1 MRNHILQFIDY
12 RPVVYSGFDKFNVMV
27 AEKLKKEGF
36 RTVFV
41 FFDSLDS
48 APDFRKDIEKA
59 GGEYVFLPSRQGFFS
74 RMFSMMALFRKYKPY
89 AVHVHFIN
97 QIKILSAIL
106 SPFFPFRLFISFHSK
121 IWDGTAAEYRA
132 AKGYLKFQMLR
143 LYLYIL
149 AKRSEMVFCVSE
161 AVKNQFEIFVK
172 AKNVMALY
180 LGVKRPTVTREQAM
194 EKMGF
199 APDDPTVRLCN
210 VSAIEELKGLDLII
224 KALAALKKD
233 PSLPPFKFYHIG
245 GSRSGECPANK
256 AFEEKITAMK
266 KQYAVEDIFC
276 MLGKRYDI
284 MDILP
289 AFDIYVHPSRSE
301 GLSVAV
307 MEAMACN
314 LAVICTNVGGMPE
327 IVKDMESGFLIEK
340 DNVEQLTERMKIL
353 IKDKSLR
360 IKILTRGGVYV
371 EKQSGHGFPNGQ
383 TPRFLSKAQ
392 WWDKFDID
400 ILTGHMA
407 NVYLND
413 DKGKYHR
420 K

>member
-48 APDFRKDIEKA
+48 APEFRKDIEKA
-59 GGEYVFLPSRQGFFS
+59 GAEYVFLPSRQNFIS
-74 RMFSMMALFRKYKPY
+74 RMFSMIALFRKYKPY

-106 SPFFPFRLFISFHSK
+106 SLFFPFRLFISFHSK
-121 IWDGTAAEYRA
+121 IWEGTAKEYRT
-132 AKGYLKFQMLR
+132 AKGNLKFQLLR

-149 AKRSEMVFCVSE
+149 AKRSKMVFCVSE
-161 AVKNQFEIFVK
+161 AVKKQFETFVK

-180 LGVKRPTVTREQAM
+180 LGVSKPTATRGQAM

-224 KALAALKKD
+224 EALAELKKD
-233 PSLPPFKFYHIG
+233 PALPSFKFYHIG
-245 GSRSGECPANK
+245 GSRSGDCPANK
-256 AFEEKITAMK
+256 AFEEKITSMK
-266 KQYAVEDIFC
+266 KQCGVEDIFY

-314 LAVICTNVGGMPE
+314 LAVICTNVGGMAE
-327 IVKDMESGFLIEK
+327 IIKDMESGILIEK
-340 DNVEQLTERMKIL
+340 DNVNQLTDRMKTL
-353 IKDKSLR
+353 IKDKSLVT
-360 IKILTRGGVYV
+360 KILIGGSEMWKNKVDMDSQTD
-371 EKQSGHGFPNGQ
+371 KLLGFYLRRNG
-383 TPRFLSKAQ
+383 
-392 WWDKFDID
+392 
-400 ILTGHMA
+400 GA
-407 NVYLND
+407 NSISVS
-413 DKGKYHR
+413 
-420 K
+420 